1 MLSQFNYVC
10 CRHIHKQ
17 KTVMRERNHLWPC
30 GRFFNTLKND
40 HARLGHILESYQLDN
55 TYEKQ
60 SWMENFVLPGNR
72 VQRAEKKFVGNFF
85 RFLGLTVMWTKT
97 KFRKQ

>member
-1 MLSQFNYVC
+1 MLSQFNYVR

-17 KTVMRERNHLWPC
+17 KTVMRERNHFWPC

-55 TYEKQ
+55 TYENGWKILCYP
-60 SWMENFVLPGNR
+60 EIECNGLKER
-72 VQRAEKKFVGNFF
+72 FVGNFF
-85 RFLGLTVMWTKT
+85 RFLGLTIMWTKT
-97 KFRKQ
+97 

>member
-1 MLSQFNYVC
+1 
-10 CRHIHKQ
+10 
-17 KTVMRERNHLWPC
+17 MRERNHLWPC

-72 VQRAEKKFVGNFF
+72 VQRAEKKIC
-85 RFLGLTVMWTKT
+85 R
-97 KFRKQ
+97 